1 VIAAVKAAVKIPVIG
16 NGDIDSMSKARRLM
30 AETGCDGV
38 MIGRAAIG
46 NPWVFQ
52 EAGRPNHP
60 AAVAEVA
67 EQHLCLI
74 EQFLPAERLL
84 GSIKNQLAR
93 YFKGLPGSSELRRQ
107 IFAAPSLPALKRLLR
122 STCSDR
128 DSVIE

>member
-1 VIAAVKAAVKIPVIG
+1 
-16 NGDIDSMSKARRLM
+16 M

-52 EAGRPNHP
+52 EAGRPNNT
-60 AAVAEVA
+60 AAVVEVA

-84 GSIKNQLAR
+84 GSIKNQLSR

-107 IFAAPSLPALKRLLR
+107 LFAAPSLPVLKKLLR

-128 DSVIE
+128 ESVIE